1 MKERDYQRKLITR
14 LEDRFKGCMILKND
28 PTYLQGVPDLSIF
41 YGCKYAMLEVKIS
54 ENANIQPNQE
64 YYLEEINK
72 SGGFGRLIFPENEE
86 VVINELEE
94 YFKHTNWS
102 CVSKSI

>member
-28 PTYLQGVPDLSIF
+28 PTYLQGVPDLSVF
-41 YGCKYAMLEVKIS
+41 YGNKYAMLEVKIS
-54 ENANIQPNQE
+54 ENANIQPNQK
-64 YYLEEINK
+64 YYLDVINE

-94 YFKHTNWS
+94 YFKYTN
-102 CVSKSI
+102 

>member
-28 PTYLQGVPDLSIF
+28 PTYLQGVPDLSVF
-41 YGCKYAMLEVKIS
+41 YGNKYAMLEVKIS
-54 ENANIQPNQE
+54 ENANIQPNQK
-64 YYLEEINK
+64 YYLDTINE

-94 YFKHTNWS
+94 YFKHTN
-102 CVSKSI
+102 

>member
-28 PTYLQGVPDLSIF
+28 PTYLQGVPDLSVF
-41 YGCKYAMLEVKIS
+41 YGNKYAMLEVKIS
-54 ENANIQPNQE
+54 ENANIQPNQK
-64 YYLEEINK
+64 YYLDAINE

-94 YFKHTNWS
+94 YFKHTN
-102 CVSKSI
+102 